1 MRSGFV
7 PSPGSAGRFL
17 HRAGALSVEVDAAD
31 GGRIVEFALD
41 GENVLATRAASPQY
55 GSSFWPSP
63 QRDWDWPPP
72 AEFAH
77 LPWQARD
84 DDGTLVLESAVNAA
98 LGLRAEQRLTPAV
111 NGVSVE
117 YRLKNEG
124 AAPRAVAPW
133 ENSRVS
139 PGGLTFF
146 ASNEPTFTGS
156 TLELAP
162 DRGVVWLHHD
172 PATMRENQ
180 KAFADGSEGWLAHLH
195 RDLLMLKTFAVV
207 PRALQA
213 PTEAAVELYV
223 DRSGLFVEVEEQ
235 GAYETL
241 HPGEQSRWTVGWQLH
256 RVPPEI
262 ARERGSADL
271 VAWTREQARARSY

>member
-1 MRSGFV
+1 MT
-7 PSPGSAGRFL
+7 
-17 HRAGALSVEVDAAD
+17 VDAAD

-41 GENVLATRAASPQY
+41 GENVLATRDISPQY

-72 AEFAH
+72 AELAQ
-77 LPWQARD
+77 LPWRPRH
-84 DDGTLVLESAVNAA
+84 DGDTLVLESSVNAA
-98 LGLRAEQRLTPAV
+98 LGLRAEQRLTPAP

-117 YRLKNEG
+117 YRLRNEG
-124 AAPRAVAPW
+124 EGPRAVAPW
-133 ENSRVS
+133 ENSRVG
-139 PGGLTFF
+139 PAGLTFF
-146 ASNEPTFTGS
+146 PSTEPTFAGS
-156 TLELAP
+156 TLELALEN
-162 DRGVVWLHHD
+162 GIVWLHHD
-172 PATMRENQ
+172 PATMRENK

-195 RDLLMLKTFAVV
+195 GDLLMLKTFATV
-207 PRALQA
+207 PRAMQA

-241 HPGEQSRWTVGWQLH
+241 LPGQASRWTVGWQLH

-262 ARERGSADL
+262 SRERGSPDL
-271 VAWTREQARARSY
+271 VAWARERARGRSY